1 MSLLKHIQK
10 IYKGNLKLLDEFKKQ
25 DEVFLKAP
33 EKEEDLI
40 ELYDFGIGLQ
50 KDFNLEKEYDVIQNI
65 ITLKNVMV
73 FAEINRYKKKL
84 LMDMKE
90 QERKETVQLI
100 VNSLD
105 GFGIEPVG
113 YEIRENKIIVAWYLD
128 SVMDINTLAHHL
140 NGGLF

>member
-1 MSLLKHIQK
+1 MSLLEHIQK
-10 IYKGNLKLLDEFKKQ
+10 NYKGNLKLLDEFKKQ
-25 DEVFLKAP
+25 DEVFLKAS

-65 ITLKNVMV
+65 ISLKNVMV
-73 FAEINRYKKKL
+73 FAEINRYKKRL

-100 VNSLD
+100 INNLH
-105 GFGIEPVG
+105 GLGMEPVG

-128 SVMDINTLAHHL
+128 SVIDTNTFTFQLDSL
-140 NGGLF
+140 I